1 MSIDTMREILSQL
14 YKERRRAMN
23 TIKDN
28 KVLAV
33 ELKRYKH
40 MINEM
45 QEQILNTA
53 LKIKQGDYNEK

>member
-14 YKERRRAMN
+14 YKERRRALN

-28 KVLAV
+28 QVLAV

-40 MINEM
+40 MINKM

>member
-1 MSIDTMREILSQL
+1 MREILSQL

>member
-14 YKERRRAMN
+14 YKERRRALN

-28 KVLAV
+28 KALAV

-40 MINEM
+40 MIDEM

>member
-1 MSIDTMREILSQL
+1 MSVDAMKEILSQL
-14 YKERRRAMN
+14 YKERRRALN

-28 KVLAV
+28 QVLAQ

-45 QEQILNTA
+45 QEQILNRA
-53 LKIKQGDYNEK
+53 LKAKQGVSDEK

>member
-28 KVLAV
+28 QALAV

-40 MINEM
+40 MIDEM

>member
-1 MSIDTMREILSQL
+1 MSVDAMKEILSQL

-28 KVLAV
+28 QVLAQ

-40 MINEM
+40 MIDEM
-45 QEQILNTA
+45 KEQILNTA
-53 LKIKQGDYNEK
+53 LKAKQGVLDEK